1 MRSVSLRTFAI
12 ALALVLASAALPAG
26 PAQTTATLVS
36 PADFLG
42 FPVGADNKLARW
54 DRIVEYMR
62 QASTS
67 SDRVRFRRA
76 RKDLERQ
83 SVHRA

>member
-1 MRSVSLRTFAI
+1 MRPVIFRTLAI
-12 ALALVLASAALPAG
+12 ALASILAATAPRVTAQSTAA
-26 PAQTTATLVS
+26 LVS

-54 DRIVEYMR
+54 DRIVDYMR

-67 SDRVRFRRA
+67 SDRVRWR
-76 RKDLERQ
+76 
-83 SVHRA
+83 